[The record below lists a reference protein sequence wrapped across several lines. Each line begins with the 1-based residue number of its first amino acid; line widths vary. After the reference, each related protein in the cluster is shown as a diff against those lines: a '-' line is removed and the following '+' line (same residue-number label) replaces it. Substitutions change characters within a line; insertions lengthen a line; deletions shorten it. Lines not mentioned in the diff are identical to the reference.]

1 MPEMRI
7 VNGVQM
13 HLNGIGLR
21 TFSVLGIRI
30 YVAGLYLERR
40 SDNPDTI
47 LHSPESKLLDI
58 QFLRDV
64 DAADARK
71 AWQESFEQNCKAP
84 CYLDPR
90 DEQRFLAAVPSVR
103 KGDDSTLLFTLR
115 GVHVTFNGRLMGDI
129 GDPHFAELMLAT
141 FIGSVPPTLR
151 LKRELLGLRD

>member
-1 MPEMRI
+1 MVGPKVLRRQHGVAMVRGLISAAVALITFSVAHAADMDGISMPEMRI

-30 YVAGLYLERR
+30 FVAGLYLERR

-58 QFLRDV
+58 RFLRDV

-71 AWQESFEQNCKAP
+71 AWQESFEQNCKA
-84 CYLDPR
+84 
-90 DEQRFLAAVPSVR
+90 QGAVLP
-103 KGDDSTLLFTLR
+103 
-115 GVHVTFNGRLMGDI
+115 
-129 GDPHFAELMLAT
+129 
-141 FIGSVPPTLR
+141 
-151 LKRELLGLRD
+151 